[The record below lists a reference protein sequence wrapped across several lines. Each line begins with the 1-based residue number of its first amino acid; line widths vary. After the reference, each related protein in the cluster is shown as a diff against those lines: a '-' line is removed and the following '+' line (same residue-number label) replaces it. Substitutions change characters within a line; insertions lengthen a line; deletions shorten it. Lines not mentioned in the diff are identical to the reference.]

1 MSSTDPQRP
10 GDHPVDPDGTPQ
22 PGGQEPYGAAPG
34 DRSSGAPLDP
44 WAAPPESG
52 GSAGPAVQDPWAAPP
67 AEPSWHP
74 APVDPYGGGVPSA
87 GSASQGGAPHGGA
100 DPYGGGDPYGAG
112 APSGGAPYGGMPYG
126 AAPQGGA
133 GPAPVHGAPGQI
145 GTSRLLAG
153 LMGIFLGG
161 FGVHRFLLGYTAIG
175 VVQILVTIMT
185 CGAGHLWGL
194 IEGIMILAKAEPFTR
209 DAQGRPLTD

>member
-1 MSSTDPQRP
+1 MP
-10 GDHPVDPDGTPQ
+10 
-22 PGGQEPYGAAPG
+22 
-34 DRSSGAPLDP
+34 APL
-44 WAAPPESG
+44 
-52 GSAGPAVQDPWAAPP
+52 
-67 AEPSWHP
+67 
-74 APVDPYGGGVPSA
+74 
-87 GSASQGGAPHGGA
+87 
-100 DPYGGGDPYGAG
+100 
-112 APSGGAPYGGMPYG
+112 
-126 AAPQGGA
+126 
-133 GPAPVHGAPGQI
+133 HGAPGQI

-175 VVQILVTIMT
+175 VVQIIVTILT

>member
-10 GDHPVDPDGTPQ
+10 GDHPVDPYGAPQ
-22 PGGQEPYGAAPG
+22 PGGRDPYGAGSG
-34 DRSSGAPLDP
+34 DLSSGGPQDP
-44 WAAPPESG
+44 WAAPPQSG
-52 GSAGPAVQDPWAAPP
+52 GSAAPADQDPWAAPP

-74 APVDPYGGGVPSA
+74 APADPYGGGVPSA
-87 GSASQGGAPHGGA
+87 GAPNGGPP
-100 DPYGGGDPYGAG
+100 D
-112 APSGGAPYGGMPYG
+112 G

-133 GPAPVHGAPGQI
+133 VPAPLHGAPGQI

-175 VVQILVTIMT
+175 VVQIVVTILT

>member
-10 GDHPVDPDGTPQ
+10 GDHPVDPYGAPR
-22 PGGQEPYGAAPG
+22 PGGQGPYGAAPG
-34 DRSSGAPLDP
+34 EQSSGAPQDP
-44 WAAPPESG
+44 WAAPPQSG
-52 GSAGPAVQDPWAAPP
+52 GSAGPADQDPWAAPP
-67 AEPSWHP
+67 AESSWHP
-74 APVDPYGGGVPSA
+74 APADPYGGGVPSA
-87 GSASQGGAPHGGA
+87 GSAPQGGA
-100 DPYGGGDPYGAG
+100 DPYGAG
-112 APSGGAPYGGMPYG
+112 APSAGAPYGGSPYG

-133 GPAPVHGAPGQI
+133 GPAPVYGAPGQI

-175 VVQILVTIMT
+175 VVQILVTIVT